1 MPTTEYETIEYR
13 KEGKIAIFSLNRPD
27 VLNAQN
33 TQLHHELNV
42 ALLDFRDDSDLWV
55 GIINGYGRAFSAG
68 ADIKD
73 FTTATIGG
81 NIGFRRIRAEQIW
94 KPFIAAIHGYCL
106 GGGLQ
111 LAMECDLRIATDDAR
126 FGYPEVLIS
135 YFPGSECTLRLP
147 RYINRTHVM
156 ELMLTG
162 KQINA
167 EEAYRIGLINLIVP
181 RDELMQTVMDW
192 AASIC
197 EAGPL
202 GVQAAKEMII
212 RGYDMSWD
220 DGIKLEAELATRIR
234 NSNDFKEGTS
244 AFIEKRKPQFKAQ

>member
-1 MPTTEYETIEYR
+1 MSTIEYK

-33 TQLHHELNV
+33 AQLHHELND

-73 FTTATIGG
+73 FTPTTTESLV
-81 NIGFRRIRAEQIW
+81 GFQRIRAEQIW

-111 LAMECDLRIATDDAR
+111 LAMECDIRIAADDAH
-126 FGYPEVLIS
+126 FGYPEVLIG

-147 RYINRTHVM
+147 RYINRSHVM

-162 KQINA
+162 KQVNA
-167 EEAYRIGLINLIVP
+167 EEAYRMGLINLVVP
-181 RDELMQTVMDW
+181 RGELMQAAINW
-192 AASIC
+192 AESIC

-202 GVQAAKEMII
+202 GVQATKEMII
-212 RGYDMSWD
+212 RGYNMTWD
-220 DGIKLEAELATRIR
+220 DGMKLEAELTARVR
-234 NSNDFKEGTS
+234 NSEDFKEGTR
-244 AFIEKRKPQFKAQ
+244 AFMEKRKPLFEAK